1 MVEEKRVFEPAEDEF
16 EEIIPETPAAA
27 AAEKTKSDSKIKSSI
42 SSALSRKEEYVEDD
56 SFVEKLES
64 KLNVSHD
71 ELEEFDYDIQENV
84 NNFTSKLVTVL
95 IILLIIIIA
104 VVVGTF
110 LYQNLM

>member
-1 MVEEKRVFEPAEDEF
+1 VD
-16 EEIIPETPAAA
+16 TPI
-27 AAEKTKSDSKIKSSI
+27 D
-42 SSALSRKEEYVEDD
+42 
-56 SFVEKLES
+56 EKLES
-64 KLNVSHD
+64 KLNVSQD
-71 ELEEFDYDIQENV
+71 ELEEFYYDIEENV